1 MAASPSAAPG
11 AESAPNLQ
19 LTPPPPAVN
28 ANSPAP
34 NPARILEPSS
44 TEPEIVYI
52 PSYSSKVVFVGRHP
66 RMRGPIPSEFFGE
79 APSPLKNPRVYL
91 YYRNSIINKYRERPS
106 RKLTFTEAR
115 KTIIGDVGSIRRVFD
130 FLETWGLVNYIGGTV
145 KQPLKWEDKESKAAG
160 GAGQASQS
168 GESVGGT
175 GDAFSSK
182 RWCSGCKALCSIAC
196 FASDKYNLTLC
207 ARCYV
212 RGNYRTG
219 ILSSDFRRVEIN
231 EEAKSNWSDKETLHL
246 LEAIFHYGDDWK
258 RVAEHVGGGRTEKD
272 CVARFV
278 KLPIGQEL
286 VRQHGPEEFDTV
298 GDQDFVHEL
307 DETSTPSKRTHLMP
321 LADASNPVMAQA
333 AFLSALAGTKVAES
347 AAQAAVAALS
357 EGNHKLA
364 KRNVVSL
371 SNNSTN
377 KASEI
382 MSNGDKTSG
391 SVTAEGVHGNTNS
404 VLEKEQ
410 KDLERA
416 ILSITDVQFSYYT
429 EQMKQIQEKMEEF
442 EEFDLYAEK
451 ERKRL
456 QQMKDLLFA
465 DQLGLRFHKPAVPKT
480 DQFVVNLD

>member
-52 PSYSSKVVFVGRHP
+52 PSYSKWFSWDDIH
-66 RMRGPIPSEFFGE
+66 ECE
-79 APSPLKNPRVYL
+79 
-91 YYRNSIINKYRERPS
+91 YRERPS

-416 ILSITDVQFSYYT
+416 ILSITDVQ
-429 EQMKQIQEKMEEF
+429 MKQIQEKMEEF